1 MDEEKCV
8 YAIIRTEDELKK
20 FYSSDGYHLY
30 FDETV
35 WSYEVAL
42 SYIRIGDVSAAVIVN
57 SYISRKT
64 LFTRI
69 YVDSSL
75 ETMSYCKSLD
85 NFVELSFVEVSL
97 DDLIE
102 SLHEVNVLG
111 YKKD

>member
-8 YAIIRTEDELKK
+8 YAIIRTEDDFKK
-20 FYSSDGYHLY
+20 FYSSDGYYLY

-35 WSYEVAL
+35 WSYEIAL
-42 SYIRIGDVSAAVIVN
+42 SYIRIGDVAAAVIVK
-57 SYISRKT
+57 SHISSKT

-69 YVDSSL
+69 YIDSNL

-85 NFVELSFVEVSL
+85 NFVEVSL

-111 YKKD
+111 YKES